1 MFRNGTHMSRT
12 DKTRPFWV
20 KVMDHGIEHH
30 DHSRLGEEVW
40 RSRSIRDENGEFV
53 LEIVPKF
60 SRAQEYLTKR
70 RENRSGAYFI
80 WTPQEFDAEGRRI
93 WQWQKDAT
101 GTDRKAH
108 RIFEDASRA
117 VAEGDPWRLIETG
130 TIQRRKEECYLA
142 YTIPDHC
149 TIDERFDQHG
159 EPNSRRGHSP
169 CYMEANWRGADW
181 KQYTCNCSM
190 CRGTDPT
197 YESSRRRNT
206 RDVLRK
212 ATKLANS
219 GEDDWDEGFNDLAV
233 TTPLRY
239 NTQWC

>member
-1 MFRNGTHMSRT
+1 MEHNNMSRT

-20 KVMDHGIEHH
+20 KVQDHGIEHH

-40 RSRSIRDENGEFV
+40 RTRPIRDENGDFV

-60 SRAQEYLTKR
+60 SRANEYIRKR
-70 RENRSGAYFI
+70 RENREGTFGY
-80 WTPQEFDAEGRRI
+80 WTPSEYDSDGHRI
-93 WQWQKDAT
+93 WMWSVETNVSARKPHEILVEAERAVEQGDPMRFIQT
-101 GTDRKAH
+101 GTYR
-108 RIFEDASRA
+108 
-117 VAEGDPWRLIETG
+117 
-130 TIQRRKEECYLA
+130 RRKQERYLA

-149 TIDERFDQHG
+149 TIDERFDSHG
-159 EPNSRRGHSP
+159 EPNTRRGISP
-169 CYMEANWRGADW
+169 CYLEANWRGEDW

-190 CRGTDPT
+190 CRGTDPA

-219 GEDDWDEGFNDLAV
+219 GEDEWDDGFNDLAV